1 MIWVSI
7 IYDRKLFIVVYY
19 VFLDLSGGF
28 LVPFMTRP
36 RLVMIGARN
45 STITTMSLFTC
56 IGKEIYIF
64 VCVCAER

>member
-36 RLVMIGARN
+36 RLVMTGARN
-45 STITTMSLFTC
+45 STLAQSAGSLLLQHLELCFMH
-56 IGKEIYIF
+56 
-64 VCVCAER
+64 